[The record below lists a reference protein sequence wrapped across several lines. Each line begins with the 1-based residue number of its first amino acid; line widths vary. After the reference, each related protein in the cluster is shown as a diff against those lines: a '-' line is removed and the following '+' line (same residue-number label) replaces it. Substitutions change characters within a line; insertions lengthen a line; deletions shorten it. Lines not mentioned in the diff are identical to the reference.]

1 MLQLV
6 ENVDYQLVPSKDDDD
21 SWEVRFLTGPFP
33 ETVIQY
39 GSVQLDGRGR
49 EEDVEILFNFRIIE
63 SPDLE
68 LSTTNVELQQYA
80 GDVLQ
85 MLVLQSVKDGT
96 LQSREAEQELK

>member
-49 EEDVEILFNFRIIE
+49 EDDVEILFNFRIIE

-96 LQSREAEQELK
+96 LQSREVDEKTE

>member
-6 ENVDYQLVPSKDDDD
+6 ENTDYQLVPSKDDND

-49 EEDVEILFNFRIIE
+49 EDDVEILFNFRIIE

-68 LSTTNVELQQYA
+68 LSTTNFELQQYA

-96 LQSREAEQELK
+96 LQSREVDEKTE